1 MDGIRGGC
9 GITRGSNQ
17 PGDTQEHQ
25 YYRPIK
31 AAYDNQHPGVAS
43 TAQQHAQP
51 DRVPHEAPDAM
62 RAPHTH
68 IETHAQVYTCLIA
81 HRVLYR
87 SASTYRAEWA
97 LTQPCDRT
105 HVRQAACAN

>member
-1 MDGIRGGC
+1 
-9 GITRGSNQ
+9 
-17 PGDTQEHQ
+17 
-25 YYRPIK
+25 
-31 AAYDNQHPGVAS
+31 
-43 TAQQHAQP
+43 
-51 DRVPHEAPDAM
+51 M